1 MELIDNTTG
10 PRFFTPVRIERLAIA
25 NAAVRALRALGLTVT
40 DEEPFPEDGGTPI
53 LQIDLHGMPPEY
65 LRGLC
70 DASTCHAD
78 GRITAQFL
86 GVRLVMRRGE
96 VRHDR

>member
-25 NAAVRALRALGLTVT
+25 NAAVRALRTLGLTVT

-53 LQIDLHGMPPEY
+53 LQIELHGMPPEY

-78 GRITAQFL
+78 GRITALFL
-86 GVRLVMRRGE
+86 GVRLVMRRNE
-96 VRHDR
+96 VRHDV

>member
-10 PRFFTPVRIERLAIA
+10 PRFFTPARTAALATA

-86 GVRLVMRRGE
+86 GVRLVVRRNE
-96 VRHDR
+96 VRHDV